1 MKEKRLNPR
10 SLLLT
15 CWCLLL
21 STIFVSETLALIK
34 VSSLSTSSTTL
45 PTAQLLLAD
54 EFRAGAFGSHDA
66 ADNDE
71 DMDESE
77 SKPKGKQNN
86 NNNNSNNN
94 NDNDNATVEEYVAA
108 MRERDAG
115 QDSVAAVMDD
125 NKDNNSDAS
134 SSSSPSAESE
144 DSAVSATTT
153 TLESQDNDT
162 SMGDQE
168 SGSEESSVVGV
179 KSHKKSN
186 AVGDPDDDD
195 DDDDGDISDDEDD
208 DDDVDDVDDIDD
220 ENDSQ
225 SEYSEEWEEIEE
237 TFDQYT
243 DNTISMFEPQVE
255 VGVEMVEEEGI
266 MDHRHVKAKT
276 KGGGGVGVRLGR
288 IANRRKN
295 NRRKT
300 EKTETLKPPS
310 YDRARLLRA
319 WNPFF
324 YLPPTPSALS
334 FLSDNARL
342 LDSSSKNR
350 LDRRTLYAGLLLEW
364 GATDSKLSSSTRK
377 FLPAESSQALQAAL
391 SLATQP
397 QWRQTTP
404 RTSGIRLYSDDENA
418 KGSTLG
424 MQETIA
430 MSLVSCFLKL
440 W

>member
-1 MKEKRLNPR
+1 
-10 SLLLT
+10 
-15 CWCLLL
+15 
-21 STIFVSETLALIK
+21 
-34 VSSLSTSSTTL
+34 
-45 PTAQLLLAD
+45 
-54 EFRAGAFGSHDA
+54 
-66 ADNDE
+66 
-71 DMDESE
+71 
-77 SKPKGKQNN
+77 
-86 NNNNSNNN
+86 
-94 NDNDNATVEEYVAA
+94 
-108 MRERDAG
+108 
-115 QDSVAAVMDD
+115 
-125 NKDNNSDAS
+125 
-134 SSSSPSAESE
+134 
-144 DSAVSATTT
+144 VSATTT
-153 TLESQDNDT
+153 TLEAQDNDK

-195 DDDDGDISDDEDD
+195 DDDDGDISDDDEDD
-208 DDDVDDVDDIDD
+208 DDDNVDDIDDDDIDD

-243 DNTISMFEPQVE
+243 DNNMFEPQVE

-266 MDHRHVKAKT
+266 VDHRHMKAKT
-276 KGGGGVGVRLGR
+276 KGGGGVGVGVRLGR

-310 YDRARLLRA
+310 YDQARLLRA
-319 WNPFF
+319 WNPFV

-397 QWRQTTP
+397 QWRKSTP

-430 MSLVSCFLKL
+430 MSLVSRSWKL

>member
-1 MKEKRLNPR
+1 MNEKRLNPK

-21 STIFVSETLALIK
+21 STIFISETLALVK

-71 DMDESE
+71 DRDESE
-77 SKPKGKQNN
+77 NKPKGKQ
-86 NNNNSNNN
+86 SNK
-94 NDNDNATVEEYVAA
+94 NDNSNATVEEYVAA
-108 MRERDAG
+108 MRERDAV
-115 QDSVAAVMDD
+115 QDSTAAVMDD
-125 NKDNNSDAS
+125 NKDNNKDAS

-153 TLESQDNDT
+153 TTLETQGNDT

-179 KSHKKSN
+179 KSYKKSN
-186 AVGDPDDDD
+186 AVGDPEDDDD

-208 DDDVDDVDDIDD
+208 DDVDDIDVDDDDIDD

-243 DNTISMFEPQVE
+243 DNTMFEPQVE

-266 MDHRHVKAKT
+266 VDHRHVKAKT

-295 NRRKT
+295 KNNRRKT
-300 EKTETLKPPS
+300 EKTETLKPQS
-310 YDRARLLRA
+310 YDQARLLRA
-319 WNPFF
+319 WNPFV

-397 QWRQTTP
+397 QWRKTTP
-404 RTSGIRLYSDDENA
+404 RTSGIRLYNDDEDA

-424 MQETIA
+424 MQETIT

>member
-1 MKEKRLNPR
+1 MNEKRLNPK

-21 STIFVSETLALIK
+21 STIFVSETLALFK
-34 VSSLSTSSTTL
+34 VSSLPTSSTTL

-71 DMDESE
+71 DRDESE
-77 SKPKGKQNN
+77 NKPKGKQ
-86 NNNNSNNN
+86 SNN
-94 NDNDNATVEEYVAA
+94 NDNSNATVEEYVAA
-108 MRERDAG
+108 MRERDAV
-115 QDSVAAVMDD
+115 QDSTAAVMDD
-125 NKDNNSDAS
+125 NKDNNKDAS

-153 TLESQDNDT
+153 TTLETQGNDT

-186 AVGDPDDDD
+186 AVGDPEDDDD

-208 DDDVDDVDDIDD
+208 DVDDIDVDDDDDIDD

-243 DNTISMFEPQVE
+243 DNTMFEPQVE

-266 MDHRHVKAKT
+266 VDHRHVKAKT

-295 NRRKT
+295 KNNRRKT
-300 EKTETLKPPS
+300 EKRETLKPQS
-310 YDRARLLRA
+310 YDQARLLRA
-319 WNPFF
+319 WNPFV

-397 QWRQTTP
+397 QWRKTTP
-404 RTSGIRLYSDDENA
+404 RTSGIRLYNDDENA

-424 MQETIA
+424 MQETIT

>member
-1 MKEKRLNPR
+1 MKGKRLNTR

-21 STIFVSETLALIK
+21 STIIVSETLALVK

-45 PTAQLLLAD
+45 STAQLLLAD

-71 DMDESE
+71 DRDESE

-86 NNNNSNNN
+86 NN
-94 NDNDNATVEEYVAA
+94 DNNATVEEYVAA

-115 QDSVAAVMDD
+115 KDSTAVMDD
-125 NKDNNSDAS
+125 SKDNNSDTS
-134 SSSSPSAESE
+134 SSSSPSAESS
-144 DSAVSATTT
+144 DSAAVSATTT
-153 TLESQDNDT
+153 TLEAQDNDK

-195 DDDDGDISDDEDD
+195 DDDDGDISDDDEDD
-208 DDDVDDVDDIDD
+208 DDDNVDDIDDDDIDD

-243 DNTISMFEPQVE
+243 DNNMFEPQVE

-266 MDHRHVKAKT
+266 VDHRHMKAKT
-276 KGGGGVGVRLGR
+276 KGGGGVGVGVRLGR

-310 YDRARLLRA
+310 YDQARLLRA
-319 WNPFF
+319 WNPFV

-397 QWRQTTP
+397 QWRKSTP

-430 MSLVSCFLKL
+430 MSLVSRSWKL

>member
-1 MKEKRLNPR
+1 MNEKRLNPK

-21 STIFVSETLALIK
+21 STIFVSETLALVK

-71 DMDESE
+71 DRDESE
-77 SKPKGKQNN
+77 NKPKGKQ
-86 NNNNSNNN
+86 SNN
-94 NDNDNATVEEYVAA
+94 NDNSNATVEEYVAA
-108 MRERDAG
+108 MRERDAV
-115 QDSVAAVMDD
+115 QDSTAAVMDD
-125 NKDNNSDAS
+125 NNDNNKDAS

-153 TLESQDNDT
+153 TTLETQGNDT

-186 AVGDPDDDD
+186 AVGDPEDDDD

-208 DDDVDDVDDIDD
+208 DVDDIDVDDDDIDD

-243 DNTISMFEPQVE
+243 DNTMFEPQVE

-266 MDHRHVKAKT
+266 VDHRHVKAKT

-295 NRRKT
+295 KNNRRKT
-300 EKTETLKPPS
+300 EKTETLKPQS
-310 YDRARLLRA
+310 YDQARLLRA
-319 WNPFF
+319 WNPFV

-397 QWRQTTP
+397 QWRKTTP
-404 RTSGIRLYSDDENA
+404 RTSGIRLYNDDENA

-424 MQETIA
+424 MQETIT

>member
-1 MKEKRLNPR
+1 MNEKRLNPK

-21 STIFVSETLALIK
+21 STIFVSETLALVK

-71 DMDESE
+71 DRDESE
-77 SKPKGKQNN
+77 NKPKGKQ
-86 NNNNSNNN
+86 SNN
-94 NDNDNATVEEYVAA
+94 NDNSNATVEEYVAA
-108 MRERDAG
+108 MRERDAV
-115 QDSVAAVMDD
+115 QDSTAAVMDD
-125 NKDNNSDAS
+125 NKDNNKDAS

-153 TLESQDNDT
+153 TTLETQGNDT

-186 AVGDPDDDD
+186 AVGDPEDDDD

-208 DDDVDDVDDIDD
+208 DDVDDIDVDDDDIDD

-243 DNTISMFEPQVE
+243 DNTMFEPQVE

-266 MDHRHVKAKT
+266 VDHRHVKAKT

-295 NRRKT
+295 KNNRRKT
-300 EKTETLKPPS
+300 EKTETLKPQS
-310 YDRARLLRA
+310 YDQARLLRA
-319 WNPFF
+319 WDPFV

-397 QWRQTTP
+397 QWRKTTP
-404 RTSGIRLYSDDENA
+404 RTSGIRLYNDDENA

-424 MQETIA
+424 MQETIT

>member
-1 MKEKRLNPR
+1 MNEKRLNPK

-21 STIFVSETLALIK
+21 STIFVSETLALVK

-71 DMDESE
+71 DRDESE
-77 SKPKGKQNN
+77 NKPKGKQ
-86 NNNNSNNN
+86 SNN
-94 NDNDNATVEEYVAA
+94 NDNSNATVEEYVAA
-108 MRERDAG
+108 MRERDAV
-115 QDSVAAVMDD
+115 QDSTAAVMDD
-125 NKDNNSDAS
+125 NKDNNKDAS

-153 TLESQDNDT
+153 TTLETQGNDT

-186 AVGDPDDDD
+186 AVGDPEDDDD

-208 DDDVDDVDDIDD
+208 DDVDDIDVDDDDIDD

-243 DNTISMFEPQVE
+243 DNTMFEPQVE

-266 MDHRHVKAKT
+266 VDHRHVKAKT

-295 NRRKT
+295 KNNRRKT
-300 EKTETLKPPS
+300 EKTETLKPQS
-310 YDRARLLRA
+310 YDQARLLRA
-319 WNPFF
+319 WNPFV

-397 QWRQTTP
+397 QWRKTTP
-404 RTSGIRLYSDDENA
+404 RTSGIRLYNDDENA

-424 MQETIA
+424 MQETIT